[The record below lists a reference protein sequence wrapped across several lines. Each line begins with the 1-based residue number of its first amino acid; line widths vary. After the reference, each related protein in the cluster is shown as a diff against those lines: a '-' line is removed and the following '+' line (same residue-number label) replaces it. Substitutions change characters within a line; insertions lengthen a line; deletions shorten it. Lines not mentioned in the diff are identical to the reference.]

1 LWFWGDFVTRREEQ
15 DGVGSLISPRQPAT
29 DEVSMICLRAA
40 VRSEGSPAGH
50 AGTHKSPEYPLPQW
64 VVIEESPEGFLLIH
78 VYLREGAFIHT
89 WHPSVQEAKEE
100 ARREFAIG
108 VDEWAPVHEEV
119 SME

>member
-1 LWFWGDFVTRREEQ
+1 
-15 DGVGSLISPRQPAT
+15 
-29 DEVSMICLRAA
+29 
-40 VRSEGSPAGH
+40 
-50 AGTHKSPEYPLPQW
+50 
-64 VVIEESPEGFLLIH
+64 VIEESPEGFLLIH